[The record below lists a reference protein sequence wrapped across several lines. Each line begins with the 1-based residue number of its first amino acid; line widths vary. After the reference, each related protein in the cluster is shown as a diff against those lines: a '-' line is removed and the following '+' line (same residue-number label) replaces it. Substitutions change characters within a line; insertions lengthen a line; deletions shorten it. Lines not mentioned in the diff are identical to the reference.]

1 MKKLLPTVILVALVT
16 LGALLFVRDLDP
28 ATRAARE
35 SKERAIAAQE
45 WARAEEAQA
54 RAEAAAVWSAEWA
67 ERAPDRAAVLTWAV
81 IGIAAM
87 GLTVCAG
94 VAVAAIVYTNLRAQT
109 AGRLIHPGRTGLYP
123 AILEPG
129 GGWTL
134 LNEPR
139 AQTLAALAAASP
151 RRPTAAM
158 VGRVLAEPTTPAL
171 PEPLPMP
178 QIAAPA
184 VPLTAAEVVDVDPR
198 ERPHWLLVGST
209 GSGKTVAAYS
219 ILAELSRR
227 ASCAFTICEPGGVNW
242 AGQATATT
250 TPEIAGAI
258 IDAAGEMTRRQD
270 LLRQADVDHVQDLPE
285 PLPYRVLV
293 LEETEAVLDDL
304 RLTDK
309 DLRTETIIAL
319 RSIARM
325 GRKAGVCLVAI
336 TQAGTTDV
344 FDAHLRKNIGNV
356 LLFRSEH
363 SVSETWRIPQRLT
376 ALPAGCAYSVTHG
389 GLVQFGRAPRPQLV
403 QPAPRGIP
411 VDWPTTAPVAGGC
424 SGSTPVVAGSDP
436 VVQRLEPG
444 REPSPQLAAQ
454 LRQLHAAGWSKT
466 SLCIAAWGYKDGVVW
481 AILDRV
487 LRGEL

>member
-1 MKKLLPTVILVALVT
+1 MKKLLPTVILAGLVI
-16 LGALLFVRDLDP
+16 LALLLAIRDLDP

-35 SKERAIAAQE
+35 SRERAVAAQE
-45 WARAEEAQA
+45 WARAEEQQA
-54 RAEAAAVWSAEWA
+54 RAEAASTWAAEWA
-67 ERAPDRAAVLTWAV
+67 EYAPDRAAALTWAA
-81 IGIAAM
+81 IGLLGVTLTAA
-87 GLTVCAG
+87 AG
-94 VAVAAIVYTNLRAQT
+94 VAVAGIVYVHLRAQT
-109 AGRLIHPGRTGLYP
+109 AGRLIQPGRSGLYP
-123 AILEPG
+123 AIVEPG
-129 GGWTL
+129 GGYML

-139 AQTLAALAAASP
+139 AQTLAALAAAST

-158 VGRVLAEPTTPAL
+158 VGRVIDSAPAL
-171 PEPLPMP
+171 PEPLPAP
-178 QIAAPA
+178 QIAGPT
-184 VPLTAAEVVDVDPR
+184 PLTAAEVVDVDPR

-219 ILAELSRR
+219 ILSELARR
-227 ASCAFTICEPGGVNW
+227 ATCAFTICEPGGVNW
-242 AGQATATT
+242 GPQATATT
-250 TPEIAGAI
+250 TPAIAGAI
-258 IDAAGEMTRRQD
+258 IDAAGEMTRRQE
-270 LLRQADVDHVQDLPE
+270 LLRLADVDHVADLPE

-304 RLTDK
+304 RLTDR

-319 RSIARM
+319 RAIARM
-325 GRKAGVCLVAI
+325 GRKAGCCLVAI

-389 GLVQFGRAPRPQLV
+389 GLVQFQRAPRPQLV
-403 QPAPRGIP
+403 QPAVRGIP
-411 VDWPTTAPVAGGC
+411 VDWPTTGAVAGGC
-424 SGSTPVVAGSDP
+424 SGSGLVVGGCEP

-466 SLCIAAWGYKDGVVW
+466 ALCNAAWGYKDGAVW
-481 AILDRV
+481 NILDRV
-487 LRGEL
+487 LGGML